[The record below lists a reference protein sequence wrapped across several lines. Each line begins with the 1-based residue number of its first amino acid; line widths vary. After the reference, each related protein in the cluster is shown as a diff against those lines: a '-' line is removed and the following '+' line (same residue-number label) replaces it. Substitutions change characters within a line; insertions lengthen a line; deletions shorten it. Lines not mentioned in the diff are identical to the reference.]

1 MQHTATINKIV
12 QYEAA
17 LLDSNITSSDFTKYV
32 EKISTLREQLFYS
45 IADQAKKNK
54 TLKELLIE
62 DAVRFVQVEEVLL
75 TRNIPQ
81 KQFSSFLQS
90 INETY
95 QNLQEFDTDKTLL
108 NNINQRLNNVIKA
121 LRNSQNDRI
130 ADIYSLLYQISERIT
145 EKTQD

>member
-54 TLKELLIE
+54 TLKKLLIE

-95 QNLQEFDTDKTLL
+95 QNLQEFDTDKTLI

-130 ADIYSLLYQISERIT
+130 ADIFSLLYQISEKIT

>member
-54 TLKELLIE
+54 TLKKLLIE